1 MSGAAFDQL
10 ASRYDAMWTDSP
22 RGRAQRDAIWREI
35 DALFQRGARV
45 LDLGCGTGEDAAHL
59 ESKGVHVHAIDA
71 SPEMVRLAQARGVR
85 AQLFRIED
93 LAQLDE
99 PFDGAISNFGAL
111 NCIENLEEAG
121 LQLARLIR
129 PGGWLAISIMPPV
142 CWGEILRF
150 QFRRLAGTAEWRGV
164 RVYYPSQRAVV
175 RAFAEFAVVRRRS
188 LAWGDHLFL
197 LFRKK

>member
-35 DALFQRGARV
+35 DALFERGDRV

-71 SPEMVRLAQARGVR
+71 SREMVRMAQARGVR
-85 AQLFRIED
+85 AELFRIED

-111 NCIENLEEAG
+111 NCVENLEAAG

-142 CWGEILRF
+142 CCCVSD
-150 QFRRLAGTAEWRGV
+150 AGSSATTGMIAS
-164 RVYYPSQRAVV
+164 PS
-175 RAFAEFAVVRRRS
+175 
-188 LAWGDHLFL
+188 
-197 LFRKK
+197 